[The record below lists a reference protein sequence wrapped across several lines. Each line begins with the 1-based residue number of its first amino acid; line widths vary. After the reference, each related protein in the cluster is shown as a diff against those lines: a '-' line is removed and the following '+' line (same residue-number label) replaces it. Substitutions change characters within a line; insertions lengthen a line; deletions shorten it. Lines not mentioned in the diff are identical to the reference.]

1 MSAVRGT
8 AGGRA
13 LPPLRHRHGQN
24 PASNGVRSSG
34 AGLSLLG
41 ALGPSLLLKCGCLN
55 WEGVKRER
63 GRYQFP
69 TKPVGL
75 METKREISE
84 NLSTGCSSELLILSS
99 DNKMM
104 SFPKHEWTVSVQ
116 SFLDLETSLVH
127 RLAVRNARTCTQ
139 TQTEDV
145 QVCYT
150 R

>member
-1 MSAVRGT
+1 M
-8 AGGRA
+8 
-13 LPPLRHRHGQN
+13 
-24 PASNGVRSSG
+24 
-34 AGLSLLG
+34 
-41 ALGPSLLLKCGCLN
+41 
-55 WEGVKRER
+55 KREW
-63 GRYQFP
+63 GHYPFL

-75 METKREISE
+75 METKREIFE

-104 SFPKHEWTVSVQ
+104 SFLKHEWTVSVE

-127 RLAVRNARTCTQ
+127 RLAVRNAHTCTQ
-139 TQTEDV
+139 TQTEDI